1 MRASGRRGLSIG
13 RAKQKRELVRLRRL
27 QRLLRQVMEAGKILL
42 LADEETNTALIQL
55 SGARGVR

>member
-1 MRASGRRGLSIG
+1 
-13 RAKQKRELVRLRRL
+13 VRLRRL